1 MFPPVFAPEIN
12 VGIIRRGSKK
22 KEKEARHGNPP
33 CGPWPVQLRF
43 KTRLTSEEYVSR
55 QAWRDASLPHCPLHP
70 RGGCSLA
77 RHGTYGRVNPP
88 GTRVSRWYCPQG
100 HRTFSLLPDCF
111 AARFPGS
118 LCAIEQ
124 VVVQVEQA
132 ESLEAASDRLRPDID
147 LPGAIRWTR
156 RRVRGV
162 HAALSALRGL
172 HPERFADCSPT
183 LNMFQ
188 QSLKRECVLPALRE
202 IAGAQLPYLPPPLGF
217 GPWPLPSGGPQKR
230 HQHHTGPDPPR

>member
-1 MFPPVFAPEIN
+1 M
-12 VGIIRRGSKK
+12 
-22 KEKEARHGNPP
+22 
-33 CGPWPVQLRF
+33 QLRF
-43 KTRLTSEEYVSR
+43 KTELTSEEYVNR

-70 RGGCSLA
+70 CGGCSLA
-77 RHGTYGRVNPP
+77 RHGTYERVNPS

-100 HRTFSLLPDCF
+100 HCTFSLLPDCL

-132 ESLEAASDRLRPDID
+132 ESLEAAADRLRPDIE

-172 HPERFADCSPT
+172 HPERFAGPPT
-183 LNMFQ
+183 VSLFQ
-188 QSLKRECVLPALRE
+188 QSLKRACVLPALRE
-202 IAGAQLPYLPPPLGF
+202 IAGAQLPYLLPPLGF
-217 GPWPLPSGGPQKR
+217 GPRLLQSGGPQKR
-230 HQHHTGPDPPR
+230 YQQQTGPDPPR

>member
-1 MFPPVFAPEIN
+1 M
-12 VGIIRRGSKK
+12 
-22 KEKEARHGNPP
+22 
-33 CGPWPVQLRF
+33 QLRF
-43 KTRLTSEEYVSR
+43 KTELTSEEYVNR

-77 RHGTYGRVNPP
+77 RHGTYERVNPP

-100 HRTFSLLPDCF
+100 QRTFSLLPDCL

-124 VVVQVEQA
+124 VVAQVEQA
-132 ESLEAASDRLRPDID
+132 ESLEAVADRLRPDIE

-156 RRVRGV
+156 RRVRSV
-162 HAALSALRGL
+162 YAALRALRGL
-172 HPERFADCSPT
+172 HPERFAGGPPT
-183 LNMFQ
+183 VRMFQ
-188 QSLKRECVLPALRE
+188 KKLKRECVLPRLRD

-217 GPWPLPSGGPQKR
+217 SPRPLPSRGPQKR
-230 HQHHTGPDPPR
+230 YQHQTGPDPPR